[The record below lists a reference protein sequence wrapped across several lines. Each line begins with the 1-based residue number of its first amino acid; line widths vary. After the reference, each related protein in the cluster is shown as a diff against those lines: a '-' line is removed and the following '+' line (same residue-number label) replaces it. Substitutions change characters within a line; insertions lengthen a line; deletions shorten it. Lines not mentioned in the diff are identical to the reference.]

1 MTQFAGKYASKTFRP
16 KDVLPSVVVPQGPVP
31 RASSVGPTP
40 GKFVPG
46 VGSSKPNPQYTGGDV
61 VGIAVMHKSGLQPVF
76 SQREAEESAKMR
88 RG

>member
-1 MTQFAGKYASKTFRP
+1 MAKFAGKYSSRTFRP
-16 KDVLPSVVVPQGPVP
+16 KDVLPTVVVPQGPVP
-31 RASSVGPTP
+31 RASRVAPTP
-40 GKFVPG
+40 GKFVQG
-46 VGSSKPNPQYTGGDV
+46 AGTSKPNPQYTGGDV